1 MTSSRGRASG
11 RLSAITKGA
20 TASTAIATTTL
31 TKNAQRQL
39 STSVSSPPSTAPVVN
54 PAAISAPLSPSAR
67 SRSGPSANVV
77 VSSDSAAGMTA
88 AVASP
93 WPARA
98 ASSSAGESARPPTSE
113 ETPSSAIP
121 SRNSRRRPNR
131 SAIRPNS
138 SVKPAAQSANDV
150 AIHCRCE
157 RPRPTSAPITGSA
170 TLRIEK
176 STARVKLA
184 ASRTASARR

>member
-1 MTSSRGRASG
+1 M
-11 RLSAITKGA
+11 
-20 TASTAIATTTL
+20 
-31 TKNAQRQL
+31 
-39 STSVSSPPSTAPVVN
+39 N

-121 SRNSRRRPNR
+121 SRNNRRRPNR

-150 AIHCRCE
+150 AIHCRCDKAETDVGPDHGQRDVEDREVDREGEARGQQDRE
-157 RPRPTSAPITGSA
+157 REALTWHA
-170 TLRIEK
+170 THHPPPPDAQPALG
-176 STARVKLA
+176 A
-184 ASRTASARR
+184 AYH

>member
-1 MTSSRGRASG
+1 M
-11 RLSAITKGA
+11 K
-20 TASTAIATTTL
+20 
-31 TKNAQRQL
+31 
-39 STSVSSPPSTAPVVN
+39 
-54 PAAISAPLSPSAR
+54 PAAISAPLRPSAR
-67 SRSGPSANVV
+67 SRSGPSAKAV

-88 AVASP
+88 AVARP

-98 ASSSAGESARPPTSE
+98 ASSSAGESARPPTSD

-121 SRNSRRRPNR
+121 ARNSRRRPNR

-138 SVKPAAQSANDV
+138 SVKPAAQSANEV
-150 AIHCRCE
+150 AIHCRCDN
-157 RPRPTSAPITGSA
+157 PSPTSAPITGSA

-176 STARVKLA
+176 STASVKLA